1 MLSNEIE
8 SALNQQLKIEAA
20 SSHLYL
26 AWASWAENSG
36 YPGIAQFMYAHSE
49 EERQHM
55 LKLLHY
61 INERGGKAI
70 IPELEKPT
78 IRFAN
83 ISELFQNLLKHEKGV
98 TKAINEV
105 VGLCLN
111 ERDYSTHNF
120 MQWYVSEQLEEEAL
134 ATDLLDKLNMIG
146 NDRSGMYMFDRDIMN
161 FRGNNE

>member
-8 SALNQQLKIEAA
+8 LALNQQLKVEAA

-26 AWASWAENSG
+26 AWASWAESTG
-36 YPGIAQFMYAHSE
+36 FPGVAQFMYAHSD

-70 IPELEKPT
+70 IPELEKPN
-78 IRFAN
+78 IRFSS
-83 ISELFQNLLKHEKGV
+83 ISDLFKNLLKHEKAV
-98 TKAINEV
+98 TSSINQV
-105 VGLCLN
+105 VGLCLK
-111 ERDYSTHNF
+111 EQDYSTHNF
-120 MQWYVSEQLEEEAL
+120 MQWYVSEQLEKESL

-146 NDRSGMYMFDRDIMN
+146 DDKSGMYMFDRDIMN
-161 FRGNNE
+161 FRAPQ